1 MKNSLVL
8 LLFFCAN
15 LLVAQSSVNQYQYVI
30 VPAQFDFLREKDEYR
45 LNNLT
50 KMLFEKYGFK
60 VFFDTDQLPDEI
72 TDSNCDKLY
81 ADVISSGN
89 FIRTKLQVILKDC
102 KKNTVYESVVGTSKE
117 KEYKVAYTQALRGAF
132 QSFDTL
138 HYIYMP
144 QKKNS
149 EIQKMDAATNSTLI
163 LDETFDEKATILYA
177 QPIAN
182 GYQLVDGT
190 PKVVM
195 KIYKTSNS
203 STFSAV
209 KETKQGVLLMKD
221 NQWFFEYY
229 ENEKLV
235 SEKINVKF

>member
-138 HYIYMP
+138 QYVYTP
-144 QKKNS
+144 QQKNN

>member
-1 MKNSLVL
+1 
-8 LLFFCAN
+8 
-15 LLVAQSSVNQYQYVI
+15 
-30 VPAQFDFLREKDEYR
+30 
-45 LNNLT
+45 
-50 KMLFEKYGFK
+50 
-60 VFFDTDQLPDEI
+60 
-72 TDSNCDKLY
+72 
-81 ADVISSGN
+81 
-89 FIRTKLQVILKDC
+89 
-102 KKNTVYESVVGTSKE
+102 
-117 KEYKVAYTQALRGAF
+117 
-132 QSFDTL
+132 
-138 HYIYMP
+138 
-144 QKKNS
+144 
-149 EIQKMDAATNSTLI
+149 MDAATNSTLI

-209 KETKQGVLLMKD
+209 KETTQGVLLMKN

>member
-8 LLFFCAN
+8 LLLFCAN
-15 LLVAQSSVNQYQYVI
+15 LLVAQSSVNHYQYVI
-30 VPAQFDFLREKDEYR
+30 VPARFDFLREKDEYR

-50 KMLFEKYGFK
+50 KLLFEKYGFK
-60 VFFDTDQLPDEI
+60 VFLDTDQLPDEI

-102 KKNTVYESVVGTSKE
+102 KKNIVYESVVGTSKE

-138 HYIYMP
+138 HYVYMP
-144 QKKNS
+144 QQKNN
-149 EIQKMDAATNSTLI
+149 EIQKKEASINSTLI
-163 LDETFDEKATILYA
+163 LDETFDEKAAILYA

-182 GYQLVDGT
+182 GFQLVDAT

-209 KETKQGVLLMKD
+209 RETTKGILLMKD

-229 ENEKLV
+229 ENDKLV
-235 SEKINVKF
+235 SEKVNVKF

>member
-1 MKNSLVL
+1 MKKSLILL
-8 LLFFCAN
+8 LLFVAN
-15 LLVAQSSVNQYQYVI
+15 LIVAQTSVNQYQYVI

-50 KMLFEKYGFK
+50 KLLFEKYGFK
-60 VFFDTDQLPDEI
+60 VFLDTDRLPAEI

-89 FIRTKLQVILKDC
+89 FTRTKLHVVLMDC
-102 KKNTVYESVVGTSKE
+102 KKNVVYQTDIGISKE
-117 KEYKVAYTQALRGAF
+117 KEYKVAYTQALRAAF
-132 QSFDTL
+132 QSFDILQYRYSTEE
-138 HYIYMP
+138 HDD
-144 QKKNS
+144 Q
-149 EIQKMDAATNSTLI
+149 IQKG
-163 LDETFDEKATILYA
+163 TIPNKNGTALSESFNQKEEVLYA
-177 QPIAN
+177 QPITN
-182 GYQLVDGT
+182 GFQLVDAT

-195 KIYKTSNS
+195 KIFKTSNS

-209 KETKQGVLLMKD
+209 KETIQGVLIEKE